1 MRTFTPKP
9 ADINRAWHVI
19 DAEGQVLGKV
29 ATEAATLLR
38 GKHKPIWAPH
48 VDTGDHVVIVNAAK
62 LDLSARKLADKRYH
76 RHSGYPGGLSSESLE
91 HLLGRD
97 PERVVRLAVRGMLPK
112 NRLGRA
118 MIRKLRVYAG
128 PTHPHHGP
136 AAPAARAGV
145 EALIRDPVRW
155 SISLRRPPSGHGSL
169 ISPRSR
175 RCPSPSSRAPAAA
188 RKPSPGCG
196 SAPAPA

>member
-29 ATEAATLLR
+29 ATEAANLLR

-76 RHSGYPGGLSSESLE
+76 RHSGYPGGLTSESLE

-97 PERVVRLAVRGMLPK
+97 PERVVRLAIRGMLPK

-118 MIRKLRVYAG
+118 MIRKLRIYAG
-128 PTHPHHGP
+128 PVHPHQAQQP
-136 AAPAARAGV
+136 Q
-145 EALIRDPVRW
+145 
-155 SISLRRPPSGHGSL
+155 
-169 ISPRSR
+169 PRQLASKR
-175 RCPSPSSRAPAAA
+175 
-188 RKPSPGCG
+188 
-196 SAPAPA
+196 